1 MAGNRSVLE
10 RPSWTL
16 SVWVRPRR
24 DRISLASAEPGT
36 ISRRTL
42 NRRGMESSTGLQL
55 GDCNDVLSSI
65 TSSGPPGDGTRGVPP
80 ARHCCGR
87 PGGTWE
93 RRNSRATQ
101 DSSDCPRVDPGSETR
116 WGPLLLVS
124 LVYCLG
130 PLAGPGPLLLRP
142 HPAGTLEGPAFLV
155 TGDS

>member
-65 TSSGPPGDGTRGVPP
+65 TSSGHRVMGLGVSHPPDIATGDPV
-80 ARHCCGR
+80 A
-87 PGGTWE
+87 PG
-93 RRNSRATQ
+93 NVAI
-101 DSSDCPRVDPGSETR
+101 
-116 WGPLLLVS
+116 
-124 LVYCLG
+124 
-130 PLAGPGPLLLRP
+130 PGPRRARAIVLGWTPGAR
-142 HPAGTLEGPAFLV
+142 V
-155 TGDS
+155 NGDHHYQSVWSNAWDPSDSRG